1 MKDGVLIT
9 GGLGYVGGRVARHL
23 AENSAFDLRLGVRR
37 DIPAPGWLKS
47 GKLVTVDLLDEA
59 SLAEACRGVKHIIH
73 FAALNEIDSGSDPE
87 QALVVNGLGS
97 LKLLRAAIKAGAERF
112 IYFSTAHVY
121 GSPLAGVLTEDSLP
135 RPQHPYAITH
145 RTAEDF
151 VLAARDKKEIEG
163 MVVRLS
169 NGFGAPERADVNRW
183 TLLANDLCKQA
194 VVDRKLVL
202 RSSGLQARDFIT
214 LEDVGR
220 AVLHLLNLPVQACG
234 NGLFNLGG
242 ENALRIIDVAQRVAD
257 RCEAVL
263 GYKPEVQ
270 RPLPAPGETTISLD
284 YRMDKLKSTGFSLL
298 SNMDGEIDA
307 TLKLCN
313 HAFGIRG

>member
-1 MKDGVLIT
+1 MKEGILIT

-23 AENSAFDLRLGVRR
+23 AENSSFDLRLGVRR
-37 DIPAPGWLKS
+37 DISMPDWLKS
-47 GKLVTVDLLDEA
+47 GKLVALDLLDEA
-59 SLAEACRGVKHIIH
+59 SLTEACHGVKHIVH
-73 FAALNEIDSGSDPE
+73 FAALNEIDSGNNPE

-97 LKLLRAAIKAGAERF
+97 LKLLRAAIKAGVERF

-121 GSPLAGVLTEDSLP
+121 GSPLAGTLTEESLP

-163 MVVRLS
+163 LVVRLS

-194 VVDRKLVL
+194 VVDGKLVL
-202 RSSGLQARDFIT
+202 RSSGLQSRDFIT

-220 AVLHLLNLPVQACG
+220 AVLHLLNLPARECG

-242 ENALRIIDVAQRVAD
+242 ENALRIIDVAQKVAD
-257 RCEAVL
+257 RSEAVL
-263 GYKPEVQ
+263 GFRPEVQ
-270 RPLPAPGETTISLD
+270 RPLPVPGETTIPLD
-284 YRMDKLKSTGFSLL
+284 YRIGKLKSTGFSLT
-298 SNMDGEIDA
+298 SDMDGEIDD
-307 TLKLCN
+307 TLKLC
-313 HAFGIRG
+313 HRSFGMAG